1 MWITQVTRNQT
12 WTMPGHQDR
21 IGQGSCSETWGTS
34 SAHHPLCR
42 LPVRYSTLT
51 DHDWPI
57 SCCQESQST
66 TGNTPE
72 FWRWFAAPGSSGLLP
87 VLIGNLSGQH
97 GQSSHPRSPKVT
109 VLGSHLQ
116 LRSAWATWEIA
127 PSGGLEISVTEKN
140 ISGGFNPPPVRWPNN
155 KWLWYNM
162 HIYIYVFI
170 YLISKYSIFIQ
181 L

>member
-109 VLGSHLQ
+109 VLAHIFSWEAHEPLEKLHLHA
-116 LRSAWATWEIA
+116 AWRFQWQKKYIRGIQPA
-127 PSGGLEISVTEKN
+127 
-140 ISGGFNPPPVRWPNN
+140 PVRWPNN